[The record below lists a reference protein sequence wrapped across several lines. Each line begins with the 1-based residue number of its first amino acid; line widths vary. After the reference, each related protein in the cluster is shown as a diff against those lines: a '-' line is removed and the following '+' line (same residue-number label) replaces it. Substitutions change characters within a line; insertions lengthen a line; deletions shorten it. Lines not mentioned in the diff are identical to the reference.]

1 MAGVGGVL
9 CFVQCGATGGRTP
22 LTWSRG
28 HMRVALAI
36 SAVIHAAVLLW
47 LVLAPASRPFDPA
60 HAKALLVE
68 LVPPPDDQHAAE
80 ALLPNPDS
88 PKPPD
93 NPDSPKPSDKPEPAA
108 ADAKASPKKPEPAA
122 ADAKASPKKPEPAVA
137 DAKAPPKQPAASQD
151 DAAEAAARLA
161 WMLDAPANLPASL
174 AAPPSENETS
184 LAPGFIAKF
193 KEQVRKCF
201 VPLADPPD
209 TPDFATEIRIALKP
223 NGALAADPEMTF
235 APAAPNGR
243 VLMERAKQ
251 AVRQCQ
257 PYSFLPADKY
267 ADWRIIDLV
276 FSYDGPA
283 DEATANA
290 VRQKIFSNR

>member
-1 MAGVGGVL
+1 
-9 CFVQCGATGGRTP
+9 
-22 LTWSRG
+22 
-28 HMRVALAI
+28 MRVALAI

-60 HAKALLVE
+60 YAKALLVD
-68 LVPPPDDQHAAE
+68 LVPPLHDQNAAQRQPPKPDS
-80 ALLPNPDS
+80 PSPDS

-93 NPDSPKPSDKPEPAA
+93 NPDSPKPPDKPEPAA
-108 ADAKASPKKPEPAA
+108 ADTKASPKKPEPAA
-122 ADAKASPKKPEPAVA
+122 ADAKASPKKPKPAVA
-137 DAKAPPKQPAASQD
+137 DAKAPPKKPAAGGQD

-161 WMLDAPANLPASL
+161 WMLDAPANLPANL

-184 LAPGFIAKF
+184 LAPGFIARF
-193 KEQVRKCF
+193 KAQVRKCF

-209 TPDFATEIRIALKP
+209 TPDFATEIRIALRP
-223 NGALAADPEMTF
+223 NGTLAADPEMTF
-235 APAAPNGR
+235 APAIPNGR

-267 ADWRIIDLV
+267 ADWRIIDLI